1 MTGNGKYSIE
11 GLAATFLFVA
21 LILVVLL
28 QVFGRSGLVPSQV
41 WTEELARW
49 IWVWM
54 AFIAT
59 GEAERRNA
67 QLRMGI
73 IVEALLG
80 RFRFVLFTAIDLVYL
95 AATGHLLWIGY
106 QTVIR
111 TWNNESV
118 TLAVSDAALYA
129 SYPVAAVFIV
139 WRVANRIRWQ
149 IAHRDVLKFAQEDVL

>member
-1 MTGNGKYSIE
+1 MSGNGRYSIE
-11 GLAATFLFVA
+11 GCAATVLFLG
-21 LILVVLL
+21 LIFVVLL
-28 QVFGRSGLVPSQV
+28 QVFGRSGLFAAPI

-59 GEAERRNA
+59 GEAERRNV

-73 IVEALLG
+73 LAETLLG
-80 RFRFVLFTAIDLVYL
+80 RFRFVLFTLIDIVYL
-95 AATGHLLWIGY
+95 AVTCHLLWIGY
-106 QTVIR
+106 KTVLR

-118 TLAVSDAALYA
+118 TLIFSDAVLYA
-129 SYPVAAVFIV
+129 SYPVAALFII

-149 IAHRDVLKFAQEDVL
+149 VLNRQPFVFDPEAGK

>member
-11 GLAATFLFVA
+11 GIAATILFLG
-21 LILVVLL
+21 LIFVVLL
-28 QVFGRSGLVPSQV
+28 QVFGRSGLFPAPV

-59 GEAERRNA
+59 GEAERRNV

-73 IVEALLG
+73 LVEALFG
-80 RFRFVLFTAIDLVYL
+80 RLRFVLFTAIDIVYL
-95 AATGHLLWIGY
+95 AVTCHLFWIGCK
-106 QTVIR
+106 TVLR

-118 TLAVSDAALYA
+118 TLAFSDAVLYA
-129 SYPVAAVFIV
+129 SYPVAAVFII

-149 IAHRDVLKFAQEDVL
+149 IANRRTFKFVEESPQ

>member
-1 MTGNGKYSIE
+1 MSGNGRYSIE
-11 GLAATFLFVA
+11 GYAATVLFLG
-21 LILVVLL
+21 LIFVVLL
-28 QVFGRSGLVPSQV
+28 QVFGRSGLVSAPV

-59 GEAERRNA
+59 GEAERRNV

-73 IVEALLG
+73 LVETLLG
-80 RFRFVLFTAIDLVYL
+80 RFRFILFTAIDIIYL
-95 AATGHLLWIGY
+95 AVTFHLLWIGFK
-106 QTVIR
+106 TVMR

-118 TLAVSDAALYA
+118 TLPFSDAVLYA
-129 SYPVAAVFIV
+129 SYPVAALFII

-149 IAHRDVLKFAQEDVL
+149 AINRETFIFASEDEK

>member
-1 MTGNGKYSIE
+1 MSGNGRYSIE
-11 GLAATFLFVA
+11 GYAATVLFLG
-21 LILVVLL
+21 LIFVVLL
-28 QVFGRSGLVPSQV
+28 QVFGRSGLFPAAV

-59 GEAERRNA
+59 GEAERRNV

-73 IVEALLG
+73 LAEVLLG
-80 RFRFVLFTAIDLVYL
+80 RFRFVLFTLIDIVYL
-95 AATGHLLWIGY
+95 AVTCHLFWIGY
-106 QTVIR
+106 KTVLR

-118 TLAVSDAALYA
+118 TLPFSDAVLYA
-129 SYPVAAVFIV
+129 SYPIAALFII

-149 IAHRDVLKFAQEDVL
+149 LIYRRPFVFDPEIEQ